1 MTNFASFGGV
11 TDYSDDPILP
21 PWYVP
26 GWTAQN
32 EKNVTAPAPNFIN
45 NLPTNFVYLE
55 VQGTFLD
62 SNGSNIG
69 GYFTFQQ
76 SNDLLI
82 QDPSGT
88 YYRVPARMS
97 GNVPWGNQI
106 GWSWEGSGK
115 VYIQFGVLDVIL
127 LCTDQ
132 PNAASIQI
140 LETFSDTQQAGFVQP
155 TTWVY
160 HVKEYIGIGSR
171 TYDISVPSASS
182 PGPVD
187 INTLIIPNTIEL
199 NDDWNRGI

>member
-1 MTNFASFGGV
+1 MSTIFPGV
-11 TDYSDDPILP
+11 VDYSDDPILP

-26 GWTAQN
+26 TWTTQN
-32 EKNVTAPAPNFIN
+32 SLTKNVAAPANTFLN
-45 NLPTNFVYLE
+45 NLPTNFTYLE
-55 VQGTFLD
+55 IQGTFID
-62 SNGSNIG
+62 GNGNNIG
-69 GYFTFQQ
+69 GYFSFEQ
-76 SNDLLI
+76 SDDLLI

-88 YYRVPARMS
+88 YFRVPKRMA
-97 GNVPWGNQI
+97 GNIPFGNQL
-106 GWSWEGSGK
+106 GWSTQGSGK

-132 PNAASIQI
+132 PNAASVTI
-140 LETFSDTQQAGFVQP
+140 LETFSSTQQQGFVQP

-171 TYDISVPSASS
+171 MYDISVPSASS

-187 INTLIIPNTIEL
+187 INTLVIPNTIEL